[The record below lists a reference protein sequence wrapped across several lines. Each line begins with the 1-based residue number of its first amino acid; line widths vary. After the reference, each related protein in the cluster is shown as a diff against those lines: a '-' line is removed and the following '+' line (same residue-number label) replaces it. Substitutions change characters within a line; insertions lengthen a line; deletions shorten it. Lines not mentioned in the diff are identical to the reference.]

1 MQPITNIENANYVR
15 EKLIPLIVPNLF
27 PDELFEG
34 NVGRL
39 GLRNGYQDFSLTKD
53 YLRKAFV
60 TRCQR
65 PYDYALELQM
75 SELHNIS
82 VENLTK
88 NHTLIPLT
96 RSLFNFDIA
105 NDDFKNLV
113 VRRKTSAKQYF
124 YFCKECIKE
133 DLDFHGESYWR
144 RSHQINGIEICTKHQ
159 KLRVTAKDPFAF
171 FSSPEKVME
180 SKSYYENKVTDEDL
194 NNPIIIKYNELIED
208 YIHLNNPLNFK
219 AISQLLSSH
228 AKANQLRIAPK
239 GKALTLSNY
248 LFKHVPH
255 SWLIKNFPCFW
266 RKNTVDYIHDIDS
279 VFLSSYP
286 NNLYSYLIAIAAL
299 IPDAES
305 KILTYDKFTTS
316 KKYKNTEDAG
326 VEDNDLIT
334 SYKNN
339 KGDYARVVLELN
351 LPRSLI
357 ERELKKLG
365 LPPLGQYHNH
375 TRKALHDFF
384 HGVSLSELYKRN
396 GVNFDQVFEALRE
409 SSKIKDINFI

>member
-15 EKLIPLIVPNLF
+15 GKLIPLIVPNLF

-144 RSHQINGIEICTKHQ
+144 RSHQINGVEICTKHQ
-159 KLRVTAKDPFAF
+159 KLRLTAKDPFAF

-180 SKSYYENKVTDEDL
+180 SKNYYENKVTNENL
-194 NNPIIIKYNELIED
+194 KNPIIIKYNELIED
-208 YIHLNNPLNFK
+208 YIHLNKPLHFK

-228 AKANQLRIAPK
+228 AKANQFRVSAQVNLP
-239 GKALTLSNY
+239 TLSNY
-248 LFKHVPH
+248 LFNNVPH

-266 RKNTVDYIHDIDS
+266 RKKTVDYIHDIDS
-279 VFLSSYP
+279 VFLSSRP
-286 NNLYSYLIAIAAL
+286 SSLYSYLIAIAAL

-305 KILTYDKFTTS
+305 KILTYDQFTTS
-316 KKYKNTEDAG
+316 KKYKSIEDAG

-357 ERELKKLG
+357 ERKLKKLG

-384 HGVSLSELYKRN
+384 NGVPLSKLYKRN